1 MGTQRSIARL
11 ALLAAVL
18 VAAMGLS
25 LTVGAAHPSFARAW
39 SDPAGYDRA
48 LLGARLCR
56 VLLGAIA
63 GGALAAVGAGFQGL
77 FRNPL
82 GDPYA
87 LGVSGGAALGATI
100 AVLAGFGLALV
111 PAAAFVGAVGS
122 TAVVLLT
129 ARASGRLGAEGLLL
143 AGMVSNAVT
152 NAGLA
157 LLRSSVQNARTQ
169 ETLTILL
176 GTIAEEPASRVA
188 RVGVTAG
195 IGVLVL
201 WGHAKA
207 LNLLALGDDGATALG
222 LSVRRAER
230 AVFLASSLAVA
241 SVVSVCGLIPFVG
254 LIVPNYARSWVGGDH
269 RVLIPACALG
279 GATLLVLADAVARGL
294 FTVMHTEPPVGAIT
308 ALVGG
313 PFFLLLLKRARV
325 EG

>member
-1 MGTQRSIARL
+1 
-11 ALLAAVL
+11 
-18 VAAMGLS
+18 MGLS
-25 LTVGAAHPSFARAW
+25 LCIGAAHPSLARAW
-39 SDPAGYDRA
+39 SDPGSYDRA

-63 GGALAAVGAGFQGL
+63 GASLAAVGAGFQGL

-87 LGVSGGAALGATI
+87 LGVSGGAALGATV
-100 AVLAGFGLALV
+100 AVLAGFSLAVV
-111 PAAAFVGAVGS
+111 PAAAFAGAVGS

-157 LLRSSVQNARTQ
+157 LLRSSVTNSRTQ

-176 GTIAEEPASRVA
+176 GTITEEPIERVGRVA
-188 RVGVTAG
+188 VTAG

-207 LNLLALGDDGATALG
+207 LNLLALGDDGAASTS
-222 LSVRRAER
+222 SVPPPSAHAGMSTRWSPPTHER
-230 AVFLASSLAVA
+230 A
-241 SVVSVCGLIPFVG
+241 
-254 LIVPNYARSWVGGDH
+254 
-269 RVLIPACALG
+269 
-279 GATLLVLADAVARGL
+279 
-294 FTVMHTEPPVGAIT
+294 
-308 ALVGG
+308 
-313 PFFLLLLKRARV
+313 
-325 EG
+325 